1 MTLER
6 RTEPRVEVRLPLRL
20 DNGDLAITRDVS
32 PQGLFF
38 EIEGERLL
46 GEEIDLSVGLSIHGR
61 PVWRE
66 NHYKVVRVERLPGRT
81 GVAVQ
86 LLS

>member
-1 MTLER
+1 MREER
-6 RTEPRVEVRLPLRL
+6 RTEPRVEARLPLRMA
-20 DNGDLAITRDVS
+20 NGEMALTRDVS
-32 PQGLFF
+32 PKGLFF

-46 GEEIDLSVGLSIHGR
+46 DEEIDLSVGLSLHGR